1 MDPLKGLIE
10 EVEQLK
16 YELSVTIPQEIQSIV
31 SLGDLRES
39 SEYSSIM
46 SRQHFI
52 SIRLE
57 QLMHRLQSYGKID
70 FHSLPK
76 DAAHIGSVV
85 KLRNLKTNKIEYVK
99 IVAGDIS
106 DDETYIEV
114 TISSPMG
121 QSLKNKK
128 VKDEIIVKLPSGT
141 IQYKIL
147 QIKTIHDK

>member
-1 MDPLKGLIE
+1 M
-10 EVEQLK
+10 K
-16 YELSVTIPQEIQSIV
+16 YELSVTIPQEIQSV
-31 SLGDLRES
+31 VALGDLREN

-57 QLMHRLQSYGKID
+57 QLMRRLESYGKID
-70 FHSLPK
+70 FNSLPR
-76 DAAHIGSVV
+76 DAAHIGSII
-85 KLRNLKTNKIEYVK
+85 KLRNLNTNKIEYVK

-114 TISSPMG
+114 TISSPIG

-128 VKDEIIVKLPSGT
+128 VNDRITVKIPSGT